1 MVPRAR
7 PKETK
12 TFPVRLEWRR
22 FTRVILRL
30 FGFLLVVMILRQ
42 QLEMGIHRQLWA
54 DPVQRVFAA
63 LEGRADRVE
72 IIVEGE
78 PLRGPA
84 TLADLKEHG
93 TAIAR
98 ALGLDPEAMTVE
110 SEARSLIGSVG
121 LRGVL
126 GDGDRILVL
135 AQAVSPQ
142 AWGAGPEPETNLI
155 IQWTSRRLPDDLLY
169 RRRRLARPLQQG
181 SSWLGR
187 FFLGRPGLHRERISI
202 SGQTSLSLEVVLARL
217 DGALEKVGAKRLA
230 PLAAGRITA
239 YCPLALPGDADANL
253 FIELAPLEEGTRLVV
268 ASGSTLWEGY

>member
-42 QLEMGIHRQLWA
+42 QLEMGIHRQLG
-54 DPVQRVFAA
+54 PSVQRFFC
-63 LEGRADRVE
+63 LGGLADWVE
-72 IIVEGE
+72 ITVEGE

-84 TLADLKEHG
+84 TLAELKEHG
-93 TAIAR
+93 TAVAR
-98 ALGLDPEAMTVE
+98 ALGLDPEALTVE

-126 GDGDRILVL
+126 GHGERILVL

-217 DGALEKVGAKRLA
+217 DGALEKVGAKRLS
-230 PLAAGRITA
+230 PLAAGRIA
-239 YCPLALPGDADANL
+239 AHCPLAPPGDGRPTYSL
-253 FIELAPLEEGTRLVV
+253 SLLLRIKGPG
-268 ASGSTLWEGY
+268 W